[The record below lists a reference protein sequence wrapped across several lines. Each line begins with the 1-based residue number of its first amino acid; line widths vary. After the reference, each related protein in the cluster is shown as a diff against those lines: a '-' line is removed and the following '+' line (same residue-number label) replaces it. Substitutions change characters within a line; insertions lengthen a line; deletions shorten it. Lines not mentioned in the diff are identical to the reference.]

1 LPWRLI
7 ELIWSKAIRRNTVP
21 AIVPAA
27 GMSRP
32 VLLTALAGGLLLA
45 ATFALWA
52 YYGTAVFLEMV
63 RAGWAACF

>member
-1 LPWRLI
+1 M
-7 ELIWSKAIRRNTVP
+7 P

-27 GMSRP
+27 GISRP
-32 VLLTALAGGLLLA
+32 VLLIALAGSLLLA
-45 ATFALWA
+45 ATFALWG